1 MSSSHKNIYQEQFAN
16 FDLEKKEKDN
26 FLRANNDK
34 IKINICVADFCSYC
48 FNINFIK
55 KAAHPSVL
63 PFLLFSHKKHHSPPN
78 FHFPLILLSVKLNL
92 NFYQESFVVNIIFV
106 INCGFYFCESICS
119 FVILNSSGNYF
130 GFYFNSRQKVL
141 YYNIYFLSIIL
152 YFRSKKLPFSPYFTR
167 GFDFQSRIYV
177 PPKPDIRAA
186 QTGYKC
192 H

>member
-1 MSSSHKNIYQEQFAN
+1 M
-16 FDLEKKEKDN
+16 
-26 FLRANNDK
+26 ANNDK

-48 FNINFIK
+48 FNINFILNL
-55 KAAHPSVL
+55 AAYPCML
-63 PFLLFSHKKHHSPPN
+63 PFPLTAHKEHHSPTN

-106 INCGFYFCESICS
+106 INCRFYFCFKLPES
-119 FVILNSSGNYF
+119 VILNSSGIYF
-130 GFYFNSRQKVL
+130 GFYFNSRQKLL

-167 GFDFQSRIYV
+167 CLDFQSRIYV
-177 PPKPDIRAA
+177 PPNPDIRAT

>member
-1 MSSSHKNIYQEQFAN
+1 MCSRFLLVLFQYKFHQKGSMSLYAAFALSSS
-16 FDLEKKEKDN
+16 
-26 FLRANNDK
+26 
-34 IKINICVADFCSYC
+34 
-48 FNINFIK
+48 
-55 KAAHPSVL
+55 
-63 PFLLFSHKKHHSPPN
+63 KKHLCLPN

-92 NFYQESFVVNIIFV
+92 NFYHESFVVNIIFV

-119 FVILNSSGNYF
+119 FVIINSSGIYF

-167 GFDFQSRIYV
+167 CLDFQSRIYV

>member
-1 MSSSHKNIYQEQFAN
+1 MCSR
-16 FDLEKKEKDN
+16 
-26 FLRANNDK
+26 FLLVLFQYKFHQKGSILPN
-34 IKINICVADFCSYC
+34 
-48 FNINFIK
+48 
-55 KAAHPSVL
+55 VL
-63 PFLLFSHKKHHSPPN
+63 PFLLFSYKKHHPPLN

-106 INCGFYFCESICS
+106 INCGFYFCFKLPES
-119 FVILNSSGNYF
+119 VILNSLGNHF
-130 GFYFNSRQKVL
+130 GFYFNSRQKLL

-167 GFDFQSRIYV
+167 CLDFQSRIYV